1 MKNHLFLK
9 VLVALI
15 GFFGLVINTFAATQ
29 HVYVYKGSD
38 IVYRTTADK
47 LDSVV
52 LEQNKTIISLYSKD
66 GTRLYSAA
74 YSEIDSIKYVTLPE
88 ADLLDVQFN
97 ADGTATDISPMAN
110 TIQTIS
116 GTGLKT
122 YFNNGYQRYV
132 ARFDNPWAGTPTG
145 YYKVDY
151 SKNQKFQD
159 LLAQGH
165 SMEAIVMADYGETI
179 PNAEAKFFSSHEG
192 GGTGFLVSTISGTR
206 QNEWTFLP
214 NVTTTGS
221 STWRWAT
228 SGIVPQAKA
237 YYHLIGVWNKTT
249 EKAEIYVNGKL
260 MNSVDAP
267 GNFKFP
273 NSSCYWFA
281 LGCDPSANGGAQGWI
296 GDVVVARIYSEALS
310 QNEVAALYSN
320 VSGIDAEKP
329 ADFITNIS
337 LSSGYNVD
345 PGSTIEIGG
354 TGFQDGDK
362 IIIRSTNEDATEYKI
377 DASIT
382 DQGVS
387 VKLPQTLNSGT
398 FRIAVSRNSQE
409 QDLGVSTIKI
419 NDHSEK
425 PVADMFDV
433 KFNED
438 GTATDISPMSN
449 SIETISGLGLSTY
462 YNKTYQRYVARF
474 ENTWAATPT
483 GYYKMDYST
492 NQNFKNLLSNGHSLE
507 MVVMGNFAGTI
518 PNKECK
524 PFSSMQAG
532 GTGFMVTSIG
542 GSHQNE
548 WCFLPNITETGSST
562 WRWTTSTIIPESK
575 TSYHL
580 VGVWNK
586 TEGKAEIYVDGQLMN
601 TVDAPGN
608 FKFPSDGA
616 NWFGIGCDATTSG
629 GEAAW
634 CGDVVLAR
642 IYSTPLNNEQV
653 SALWSDVKKYEDNPI
668 PDLVSGVNLETGY
681 QFEKGTFI
689 QIDGTGFKTG
699 DKIEF
704 YTTSGNELTS
714 TFDATT
720 NNSGIYIE
728 ITKAIANGT
737 YRVYVD
743 RNGDKQY
750 LGFTTITY
758 VDKTVAPVAD
768 MLDVVFNYDG
778 TAKDVSPMGNTIET
792 VGIGSN
798 VNTYYNSTY
807 KRYVGHFNN
816 TWAGTASGFYKM
828 DYTNN
833 QNFRNLLS
841 NGHTLEAVVMA
852 DYPGTIPNQECK
864 PFSSM
869 QAGGTGFLVTTIS
882 GDRQNE
888 LCFLPNVSTNGTST
902 WRWTTSGV
910 VPQQKVFYHIVGVWN
925 KAEERAYIYV
935 NGELKASV
943 DAPGNFN
950 FPAAG
955 STWFAIGADP
965 DGTSNATAAWNG
977 DIVLARIYSSALDE
991 DQIGK
996 LWTEIKDL
1004 QDNAVPDMI
1013 TDVSIDGGYQVKAA
1027 SNFDIKGKG
1036 FQNGDKIVIYN
1047 PGKDNVVVA
1056 TLSPTTI
1063 TDSCLSITLPSNL
1076 TSGIYTIY
1084 VNRNGQEQY
1093 LATNNFQIVETLP
1106 AGSKVIAHRGYW
1118 SILDNKTQNSIESL
1132 QKAMDMGFYGSE
1144 TDVWITTDGHLMINH
1159 DAALNGVTIETSSY
1173 DDCYALTLSNGETM
1187 PQLDDFLYLL
1197 SSSQSPTKLIIEIKT
1212 HTSSERGLAAAEAVI
1227 NRVKEFQMENRVE
1240 YIAFSLNICKKLVEL
1255 DPTAK
1260 VSYLNGD
1267 MTPQQLHDLGISGL
1281 DYTAAQFRANPT
1293 WITDA
1298 HNLGMTA
1305 NVWTLDSKSD
1315 IIEFNN
1321 VGADFIT
1328 TNNPETADEVK
1339 KHYEEAQA
1347 E

>member
-1 MKNHLFLK
+1 MKKYWILSI
-9 VLVALI
+9 LVAFVM
-15 GFFGLVINTFAATQ
+15 FFTLGTSTFAATQ
-29 HVYVYKGSD
+29 HVYVYKGSE
-38 IVYRTTADK
+38 IVYRTTADN
-47 LDSVV
+47 LDSVA
-52 LEQNKTIISLYSKD
+52 LEQNKTIISLYSKN

-74 YSEIDSIKYVTLPE
+74 YSEIDSITYVTLPQ

-110 TIQTIS
+110 TIQAIS
-116 GTGLKT
+116 GAGLKT
-122 YFNNGYQRYV
+122 YFNNGYQHYV
-132 ARFDNPWAGTPTG
+132 ARFDNTWAGTPTG
-145 YYKVDY
+145 YYKIDY
-151 SKNQKFQD
+151 SQNQKFQD

-165 SMEAIVMADYGETI
+165 SMEAVVMADYGETI

-192 GGTGFLVSTISGTR
+192 GGTGFLVSTISGNR

-228 SGIVPQAKA
+228 SGIVPQAKV
-237 YYHLIGVWNKTT
+237 YYHLVGVWNKIT
-249 EKAEIYVNGKL
+249 EKAEIYINGKL

-273 NSSCYWFA
+273 TSNCYWFA

-296 GDVVVARIYSEALS
+296 GDIVVARIYSEALS
-310 QNEVAALYSN
+310 QNEVAALYKD
-320 VSGIDAEKP
+320 VSDINAEKP
-329 ADFITNIS
+329 ADYITNVT
-337 LSSGYNVD
+337 LQSGYNVD
-345 PGSTIEIGG
+345 EGSTIEIGG

-362 IIIRSTNEDATEYKI
+362 IIIRSTNQDATQYTIEGT
-377 DASIT
+377 IT
-382 DQGVS
+382 DQGIS
-387 VKLPQTLNSGT
+387 VKLPQTLTTGT

-419 NDHSEK
+419 NDKSEK
-425 PVADMFDV
+425 PIADMLDV

-438 GTATDISPMSN
+438 GTATDISPMAN
-449 SIETISGLGLSTY
+449 PIETISGLGLSTY

-474 ENTWAATPT
+474 ENTWAGTPT
-483 GYYKMDYST
+483 GYYKMDYAT
-492 NQNFKNLLSNGHSLE
+492 NQNFKNLLSNGHTIE
-507 MVVMGNFAGTI
+507 AVVMANFTGDI

-532 GTGFMVTSIG
+532 GTGFMITTVG
-542 GSHQNE
+542 GTHQNE
-548 WCFLPNITETGSST
+548 WCFLPNITETGNST
-562 WRWTTSTIIPESK
+562 WRWATSTITPESK
-575 TSYHL
+575 TYYHL

-586 TEGKAEIYVDGQLMN
+586 TTGKAEIYVDGQLMN

-616 NWFGIGCDATTSG
+616 NWFGIGCDPTTTG

-642 IYSTPLNNEQV
+642 IYSTPLNDNQI

-668 PDLVSGVNLETGY
+668 PDMITDIDMESGFQV
-681 QFEKGTFI
+681 EKGSLI
-689 QIDGTGFKTG
+689 QIDGKGFQTG

-704 YTTSGNELTS
+704 YSTPSNQLVS
-714 TFDATT
+714 TFNTT
-720 NNSGIYIE
+720 LNNTGLYIE
-728 ITKAIANGT
+728 IVKSIANGT
-737 YRVYVD
+737 YRIYLD
-743 RNGDKQY
+743 RNGEKQY

-758 VDKTVAPVAD
+758 IDKTVAPVAD

-778 TAKDVSPMGNTIET
+778 TAKDVSAMANTIQT
-792 VGIGSN
+792 VGANN
-798 VNTYYNSTY
+798 VSTYYNSTY
-807 KRYVGHFNN
+807 KRFVGHFNN
-816 TWAGTASGFYKM
+816 NWASTASGYFKM

-833 QNFRNLLS
+833 QTFRNLLS
-841 NGHTLEAVVMA
+841 NGQTLEALVMA
-852 DYPGTIPNQECK
+852 DYDGSIPNQECK

-888 LCFLPNVSTNGTST
+888 LCFLPNTSTNGSST
-902 WRWTTSGV
+902 WRWATSGV
-910 VPQQKVFYHIVGVWN
+910 VPLSKVYYHIVGVWN
-925 KAEERAYIYV
+925 QAEQRAYIYV
-935 NGELKASV
+935 NGELKGSV

-955 STWFAIGADP
+955 STWFALGADP
-965 DGTSNATAAWNG
+965 DGASNATAAWNG

-991 DQIGK
+991 DQVGK

-1013 TDVSIDGGYQVKAA
+1013 TEVSIDGGYQVKPA

-1036 FQNGDKIVIYN
+1036 FQNGDKIVIYD
-1047 PGKDNVVVA
+1047 PSKDNSIVA
-1056 TLSPTTI
+1056 TLTPTTI
-1063 TDSCLSITLPSNL
+1063 TDSGVSIILPSNL
-1076 TSGIYTIY
+1076 NNGTYTIY

-1093 LATNNFQIVETLP
+1093 LATNAFQFVETLP
-1106 AGSKVIAHRGYW
+1106 TGSKVIAHRGYW
-1118 SILDNKTQNSIESL
+1118 SILQNKTQNSIESL

-1159 DAALNGVTIETSSY
+1159 DPSFDGVTIETASF
-1173 DDCYALTLSNGETM
+1173 DDCYALKLSNGETM
-1187 PQLDDFLYLL
+1187 PQLDDFLDLL
-1197 SSSQSPTKLIIEIKT
+1197 SSSTSNTKLIIEIKT

-1227 NRVKEFQMENRVE
+1227 NKVKEYEVQDRVE

-1281 DYTAAQFRANPT
+1281 DYTAAQFQANPS

-1305 NVWTLDSKSD
+1305 NVWTLDSRSD
-1315 IIEFNN
+1315 IIQFNN
-1321 VGADFIT
+1321 LGADFIT

-1339 KHYEEAQA
+1339 KHYEDAQKQ
-1347 E
+1347 